1 MPVGGGSE
9 ELITDALHVGY
20 WGHFAVIYSGIY
32 FLDSDAK
39 QGPTILFYDFH
50 SRHTTPVLTLEEN
63 PLPLDRKP
71 RGVDRR
77 PYALLRPIQAD
88 QFHRLD
94 GKLSV
99 NKLPHQTN
107 DPVDYKEV
115 SQFDQENIA
124 PLH

>member
-1 MPVGGGSE
+1 VPVGGGSE

-63 PLPLDRKP
+63 PLPWTASLAASTDGLTLFFVQYKLTSSI
-71 RGVDRR
+71 
-77 PYALLRPIQAD
+77 ALM
-88 QFHRLD
+88 
-94 GKLSV
+94 
-99 NKLPHQTN
+99 
-107 DPVDYKEV
+107 
-115 SQFDQENIA
+115 ENFQ
-124 PLH
+124 